1 LFFANCVTCLN
12 SGELTTLMWRNGRRN
27 GLKIRRYAK
36 EQYFVA
42 WSSPFFSM
50 ARPALRIA
58 LHAFLIAG

>member
-1 LFFANCVTCLN
+1 
-12 SGELTTLMWRNGRRN
+12 M
-27 GLKIRRYAK
+27 RRYAE

-58 LHAFLIAG
+58 LHAFLNAG